1 MCWLRCGTL
10 QKGLRLEAKGLV
22 VRSNSESQGSGP
34 KPQAPSL
41 HVSATID
48 AVLTVDSFRAALGDY
63 QPHLL
68 PDVAGQTR
76 AAVAAVLRPGES
88 GAEFLFIHRA
98 EDPRDPWS
106 GHMAF
111 PGGRVD
117 PQDADPL
124 AAAKRETREEVGLDL
139 SAIAEQIGR
148 LSDVAAIGR
157 GRPMNM
163 VITPFVFAAE
173 TVPPLTTNFE
183 VAAAVWVPAGFLAD
197 HRNRESMEY
206 QRAGLSLELPCY
218 RYQDR
223 LIWGLTLGMV
233 DELLSLVVF

>member
-1 MCWLRCGTL
+1 M
-10 QKGLRLEAKGLV
+10 V
-22 VRSNSESQGSGP
+22 
-34 KPQAPSL
+34 
-41 HVSATID
+41 
-48 AVLTVDSFRAALGDY
+48 AVLSVESFRAALGDFR
-63 QPHLL
+63 PRLL
-68 PDVAGQTR
+68 PDVEGQTR
-76 AAVAAVLRPGES
+76 AAVAAVLRPGED

-98 EDPRDPWS
+98 DDPRDPWS

-117 PQDADPL
+117 AQDTDPL
-124 AAAKRETREEVGLDL
+124 AAAVRETREEVGLDL
-139 SAIAEQIGR
+139 SLSAERIGR

-163 VITPFVFAAE
+163 VITPFVFAI
-173 TVPPLTTNFE
+173 VSIPPLEPNHE
-183 VAAAVWVPAGFLAD
+183 VETIVWVPASFLAD
-197 HRNRESMEY
+197 HRNRESMAY

-218 RYQDR
+218 RYQDH

>member
-1 MCWLRCGTL
+1 MT
-10 QKGLRLEAKGLV
+10 
-22 VRSNSESQGSGP
+22 P
-34 KPQAPSL
+34 
-41 HVSATID
+41 
-48 AVLTVDSFRAALGDY
+48 VLTIESFRAALGDY
-63 QPHLL
+63 QPNLL
-68 PDVAGQTR
+68 LDVEGQTR
-76 AAVAAVLRPGES
+76 AAVAAVLRPGEG

-117 PQDADPL
+117 PGDADPL
-124 AAAKRETREEVGLDL
+124 AAAVRETAEEVGLDL
-139 SAIAEQIGR
+139 PSVAERIGR

-163 VITPFVFAAE
+163 VITPFIFAADS
-173 TVPPLTTNFE
+173 VPPLTPNHE
-183 VAAAVWVPAGFLAD
+183 VEAVVWVPASFLAD

-218 RYQDR
+218 RYQDH

>member
-1 MCWLRCGTL
+1 M
-10 QKGLRLEAKGLV
+10 
-22 VRSNSESQGSGP
+22 
-34 KPQAPSL
+34 
-41 HVSATID
+41 
-48 AVLTVDSFRAALGDY
+48 LTVESFRAALGGF
-63 QPHLL
+63 QPRLL
-68 PDVAGQTR
+68 AEAEGQTR
-76 AAVAAVLRPGES
+76 AAVAAVLRPGKD
-88 GAEFLFIHRA
+88 GAEILFIHRA

-111 PGGRVD
+111 PGGRVEPTD
-117 PQDADPL
+117 PSSL
-124 AAAKRETREEVGLDL
+124 AAAVRETVEEIGLDL
-139 SAIAEQIGR
+139 TSAAEQIGR

-163 VITPFVFAAE
+163 VIDPFVFAVGE
-173 TVPPLTTNFE
+173 IPPLVPNHE
-183 VAAAVWVPAGFLAD
+183 VEAVVWVPASFLTD

-218 RYQDR
+218 RYQDH

>member
-1 MCWLRCGTL
+1 M
-10 QKGLRLEAKGLV
+10 V
-22 VRSNSESQGSGP
+22 
-34 KPQAPSL
+34 
-41 HVSATID
+41 
-48 AVLTVDSFRAALGDY
+48 AVLTVDSFRAALREF
-63 QPHLL
+63 QPSLL
-68 PDVAGQTR
+68 PEIEGQTR
-76 AAVAAVLRPGES
+76 AAVAAILRQGEG

-98 EDPRDPWS
+98 DDPRDPWS

-117 PQDADPL
+117 RTDADPL
-124 AAAKRETREEVGLDL
+124 SAALRETREEVGLDL
-139 SAIAEQIGR
+139 SSMAEHIGR

-163 VITPFVFAAE
+163 VITPFVFSVDS
-173 TVPPLTTNFE
+173 VPPLETNYE
-183 VAAAVWVPAGFLAD
+183 VETVVWVPATFLAD

-218 RYQDR
+218 RYRDH

>member
-1 MCWLRCGTL
+1 M
-10 QKGLRLEAKGLV
+10 
-22 VRSNSESQGSGP
+22 
-34 KPQAPSL
+34 
-41 HVSATID
+41 
-48 AVLTVDSFRAALGDY
+48 LTVDSFRAALGDY
-63 QPHLL
+63 QPNLL
-68 PDVAGQTR
+68 PDVEGQTR
-76 AAVAAVLRPGES
+76 AAVAAVLRPGEG

-117 PQDADPL
+117 PGDVDSL
-124 AAAKRETREEVGLDL
+124 AAALRETKEEVGLDL
-139 SAIAEQIGR
+139 LSIADQIGR

-157 GRPMNM
+157 GRPLNM
-163 VITPFVFAAE
+163 VINPFVFATQ
-173 TVPPLTTNFE
+173 TVPSLTPNHE
-183 VAAAVWVPAGFLAD
+183 VDAVVWVPASYLAD

-218 RYQDR
+218 RYQDH

>member
-1 MCWLRCGTL
+1 
-10 QKGLRLEAKGLV
+10 
-22 VRSNSESQGSGP
+22 
-34 KPQAPSL
+34 
-41 HVSATID
+41 
-48 AVLTVDSFRAALGDY
+48 VLTVESFCAALGDY

-76 AAVAAVLRPGES
+76 AAVAAVLRPGED

-111 PGGRVD
+111 PGGRVESK
-117 PQDADPL
+117 DADPL
-124 AAAKRETREEVGLDL
+124 AAALRETREEVGLDL
-139 SAIAEQIGR
+139 PSVAEQIGR

-163 VITPFVFAAE
+163 VINPFVFA
-173 TVPPLTTNFE
+173 TSSVPSLTPNHE
-183 VAAAVWVPAGFLAD
+183 VAAVLWVPASFLAD

-233 DELLSLVVF
+233 DELFSLVVF

>member
-1 MCWLRCGTL
+1 M
-10 QKGLRLEAKGLV
+10 
-22 VRSNSESQGSGP
+22 
-34 KPQAPSL
+34 
-41 HVSATID
+41 
-48 AVLTVDSFRAALGDY
+48 LTVDSFRAALGNF
-63 QPHLL
+63 QPRLL
-68 PDVAGQTR
+68 PEAVGQTR
-76 AAVAAVLRPGES
+76 AAVAAVLREGAD

-111 PGGRVD
+111 PGGRVEKTD
-117 PQDADPL
+117 TDPL
-124 AAAKRETREEVGLDL
+124 AAAVRETREEVGLDL
-139 SAIAEQIGR
+139 ASGGTQIGR

-163 VITPFVFAAE
+163 VINPYVFSLD
-173 TVPPLTTNFE
+173 TVPPLAPNHE
-183 VAAAVWVPAGFLAD
+183 VEAVVWVPASFLAD

-218 RYQDR
+218 RYQEH

>member
-1 MCWLRCGTL
+1 M
-10 QKGLRLEAKGLV
+10 
-22 VRSNSESQGSGP
+22 
-34 KPQAPSL
+34 
-41 HVSATID
+41 
-48 AVLTVDSFRAALGDY
+48 LTVESFRSALGDY
-63 QPHLL
+63 HPNLL
-68 PDVAGQTR
+68 PDVEGQTR
-76 AAVAAVLRPGES
+76 AAVAAVLRPGED
-88 GAEFLFIHRA
+88 GAELLFIHRA

-117 PQDADPL
+117 PGDADPF
-124 AAAKRETREEVGLDL
+124 AAALRETHEEVGLDL
-139 SAIAEQIGR
+139 HSVAEQIGR

-163 VITPFVFAAE
+163 VINPYVFAASS
-173 TVPPLTTNFE
+173 PAPLIPNHE
-183 VAAAVWVPAGFLAD
+183 VAAVVWVPASYLAD

-206 QRAGLSLELPCY
+206 QRGGLSLELPCY

>member
-1 MCWLRCGTL
+1 MC
-10 QKGLRLEAKGLV
+10 V
-22 VRSNSESQGSGP
+22 VLSVE
-34 KPQAPSL
+34 
-41 HVSATID
+41 
-48 AVLTVDSFRAALGDY
+48 SFRAALGEFHP
-63 QPHLL
+63 QLL
-68 PDVAGQTR
+68 PDAEGQTR
-76 AAVAAVLRPGES
+76 AAVAAVLRPGEG

-117 PQDADPL
+117 AGDTDPL
-124 AAAKRETREEVGLDL
+124 AAALRETREEVGLDL
-139 SAIAEQIGR
+139 SSIAERIGR

-163 VITPFVFAAE
+163 VITPFVFALASVPQLE
-173 TVPPLTTNFE
+173 TNRE
-183 VAAAVWVPAGFLAD
+183 VEAVVWVPASFLAD
-197 HRNRESMEY
+197 YGNRESMEY

-218 RYQDR
+218 RYHDH

-233 DELLSLVVF
+233 DELLSLVVY

>member
-1 MCWLRCGTL
+1 MR
-10 QKGLRLEAKGLV
+10 V
-22 VRSNSESQGSGP
+22 
-34 KPQAPSL
+34 
-41 HVSATID
+41 
-48 AVLTVDSFRAALGDY
+48 VLTVDSFRAALGDF
-63 QPHLL
+63 QPNLL
-68 PDVAGQTR
+68 PEAEGQTR
-76 AAVAAVLRPGES
+76 AAVAAVLQPGEE

-98 EDPRDPWS
+98 DDPRDPWS

-117 PQDADPL
+117 PGDADPL
-124 AAAKRETREEVGLDL
+124 AAAVRETREEVGLDL
-139 SAIAEQIGR
+139 SLNAEHIGR

-163 VITPFVFAAE
+163 VITPFVFSIDSLPSLETNYEVE
-173 TVPPLTTNFE
+173 TV
-183 VAAAVWVPAGFLAD
+183 VWVPAGFLAD

-218 RYQDR
+218 RYQDH

>member
-1 MCWLRCGTL
+1 MPPAVKPYCRIAVLLRF
-10 QKGLRLEAKGLV
+10 
-22 VRSNSESQGSGP
+22 
-34 KPQAPSL
+34 
-41 HVSATID
+41 SATIV
-48 AVLTVDSFRAALGDY
+48 AVLTVESFRAALGDHH
-63 QPHLL
+63 PHLL
-68 PDVAGQTR
+68 PDVEGQTR
-76 AAVAAVLRPGES
+76 AAVAAVLRPGDG

-117 PQDADPL
+117 SRDSGPL
-124 AAAKRETREEVGLDL
+124 AAAVRETIEEVGLDL
-139 SAIAEQIGR
+139 PMVAKQIGR

-163 VITPFVFAAE
+163 VITPFIFA
-173 TVPPLTTNFE
+173 TDSVPPLTPNHE
-183 VAAAVWVPAGFLAD
+183 VAAVVWVPASFLAD